1 MIARPAGLKSIGRI
15 VHNSDAIGMRVAF
28 FQRMAGSNATA
39 LAYSPA
45 GVIFSLPGRFSR
57 LYLQRAS
64 QAAVPTARIGKKH
77 RAAGDANSRSAA
89 AATSRLAGR
98 TAPKSGTIANK
109 TIANTDKWRTKTL
122 MSRPGFLI
130 RRLYQ
135 IHVAIF
141 LEECAAEAITPVQ
154 HGVLATLDQ
163 SGAIDQATLSR
174 AVALDR
180 TSVADIVT
188 RLERRRLLKRHISP
202 NDRRMVISE
211 LTNQGRAL
219 LSRLEA
225 ASARA
230 HERTISALPE
240 RERALFLQTLGRLID
255 AKDEP
260 PEA

>member
-1 MIARPAGLKSIGRI
+1 
-15 VHNSDAIGMRVAF
+15 
-28 FQRMAGSNATA
+28 
-39 LAYSPA
+39 
-45 GVIFSLPGRFSR
+45 
-57 LYLQRAS
+57 
-64 QAAVPTARIGKKH
+64 VPTARVGKKH
-77 RAAGDANSRSAA
+77 QAAKNANTRSGAA
-89 AATSRLAGR
+89 AALRLTGK
-98 TAPKSGTIANK
+98 TALKSEA
-109 TIANTDKWRTKTL
+109 IANTDKWRTKTL

-135 IHVAIF
+135 IHVSIF
-141 LEECAAEAITPVQ
+141 VEECAAEAITPVQ
-154 HGVLATLDQ
+154 HSVLATLDQ

-188 RLERRRLLKRHISP
+188 RLERRQLLKRHISP
-202 NDRRMVISE
+202 NDRRMVLSE

-219 LSRLEA
+219 LTRLET

>member
-1 MIARPAGLKSIGRI
+1 
-15 VHNSDAIGMRVAF
+15 MRVAF
-28 FQRMAGSNATA
+28 FRRMAGSSATA

-45 GVIFSLPGRFSR
+45 SVIFSLPGRYSR

-77 RAAGDANSRSAA
+77 PAAGDANSRSAA

-98 TAPKSGTIANK
+98 TAPKSGTVANK

-154 HGVLATLDQ
+154 HSVLATLDQ

>member
-1 MIARPAGLKSIGRI
+1 MIARPAGLKSTGRI
-15 VHNSDAIGMRVAF
+15 VHNSDAIRMRVTF
-28 FQRMAGSNATA
+28 FRRMIQHDGLGLFAGQRHIQPPPGDIHV
-39 LAYSPA
+39 Y
-45 GVIFSLPGRFSR
+45 IF
-57 LYLQRAS
+57 QRAS

-77 RAAGDANSRSAA
+77 RAAGDANSRSGAA
-89 AATSRLAGR
+89 AASRLAGK
-98 TAPKSGTIANK
+98 TAPKSEAVANK
-109 TIANTDKWRTKTL
+109 ATANTDKWRTKTL

-141 LEECAAEAITPVQ
+141 LDECAAEAITPVQ
-154 HGVLATLDQ
+154 HSVLATLDQ

-230 HERTISALPE
+230 HERTISALGE
-240 RERALFLQTLGRLID
+240 RERALFLDTLRRLID
-255 AKDEP
+255 AKDDR

>member
-1 MIARPAGLKSIGRI
+1 MTAFSVQRPWLIRRPASYSTASGR
-15 VHNSDAIGMRVAF
+15 H
-28 FQRMAGSNATA
+28 
-39 LAYSPA
+39 
-45 GVIFSLPGRFSR
+45 SR
-57 LYLQRAS
+57 LVLQRAS
-64 QAAVPTARIGKKH
+64 QAAVPTARTGKKH
-77 RAAGDANSRSAA
+77 QASAEANSRSEAA
-89 AATSRLAGR
+89 
-98 TAPKSGTIANK
+98 
-109 TIANTDKWRTKTL
+109 ANTDKWRTKTL

-154 HGVLATLDQ
+154 HGVLAALAR

-180 TSVADIVT
+180 TSVADIVS

-219 LSRLEA
+219 LGRLEA

-240 RERALFLQTLGRLID
+240 RERALFLQALRRLID
-255 AKDEP
+255 AKDER

>member
-1 MIARPAGLKSIGRI
+1 MPTARVGKKHQAAENANSRREAAAASRPAGKPALKSE
-15 VHNSDAIGMRVAF
+15 
-28 FQRMAGSNATA
+28 
-39 LAYSPA
+39 
-45 GVIFSLPGRFSR
+45 
-57 LYLQRAS
+57 
-64 QAAVPTARIGKKH
+64 AV
-77 RAAGDANSRSAA
+77 
-89 AATSRLAGR
+89 
-98 TAPKSGTIANK
+98 ANK
-109 TIANTDKWRTKTL
+109 PTANTDKWRTKTL

-135 IHVAIF
+135 IHVSIF
-141 LEECAAEAITPVQ
+141 AEECAAEAITPVQ
-154 HGVLATLDQ
+154 HSVLTTLDQ

-202 NDRRMVISE
+202 NDRRMVLSE
-211 LTNQGRAL
+211 LTDQGRAL

-225 ASARA
+225 ASACA

-240 RERALFLQTLGRLID
+240 KERALFLQTLSRLID
-255 AKDEP
+255 ARDDR